1 MEKNIKLTYYQVMIF
16 MKEIGR
22 LKNVNEN
29 FYDEISRSFE
39 LYVLNR
45 TKELVL
51 KCPGPIMDLKGLLK
65 LYTIS
70 ADMYKYLITLTKVDP
85 LDKKDASS
93 YIKKIK
99 EEEEVKFNELK
110 SKLHR

>member
-16 MKEIGR
+16 IKEIDK
-22 LKNVNEN
+22 LKKEDEN
-29 FYDEISRSFE
+29 FSDETSRSFE

-51 KCPGPIMDLKGLLK
+51 KYPGIVMDLKGVLK

-70 ADMYKYLITLTKVDP
+70 DKMYRYLVNLTEVDS
-85 LDKKDASS
+85 LDKKKVFS

-99 EEEEVKFNELK
+99 E
-110 SKLHR
+110 

>member
-16 MKEIGR
+16 IKEIDK
-22 LKNVNEN
+22 LKKEDEN
-29 FYDEISRSFE
+29 FSDETSRSFE

-51 KCPGPIMDLKGLLK
+51 KYPGIVMDLKGVLK

-70 ADMYKYLITLTKVDP
+70 DKMYRYLVNLTEVDP
-85 LDKKDASS
+85 LDKKNVSS
-93 YIKKIK
+93 YIEKIKK
-99 EEEEVKFNELK
+99 EEEARFN
-110 SKLHR
+110 

>member
-16 MKEIGR
+16 IKEIDK
-22 LKNVNEN
+22 LKKEDEN
-29 FYDEISRSFE
+29 FSDETSRSFE

-45 TKELVL
+45 TKEIVL
-51 KCPGPIMDLKGLLK
+51 KYPGIVMDFKGILK

-70 ADMYKYLITLTKVDP
+70 DNMYKYLTNLTKVDP
-85 LDKKDASS
+85 LDKKNVSS
-93 YIKKIK
+93 YIEKIQ
-99 EEEEVKFNELK
+99 EEEETRFNELK

>member
-16 MKEIGR
+16 IKEIDK
-22 LKNVNEN
+22 LKKEDKN
-29 FYDEISRSFE
+29 FSDEISRNFE

-51 KCPGPIMDLKGLLK
+51 KCPGIVMDLKGLLK

-70 ADMYKYLITLTKVDP
+70 DNMYRHLVNLIEVNP
-85 LDKKDASS
+85 LDKKKVSS

-99 EEEEVKFNELK
+99 EEEEARFNELK

>member
-16 MKEIGR
+16 IKEIDK
-22 LKNVNEN
+22 LKKEDEN
-29 FYDEISRSFE
+29 FSDETSRSFE

-51 KCPGPIMDLKGLLK
+51 KYPGIVMDLKGVLK

-70 ADMYKYLITLTKVDP
+70 DKMYRYLVNLTEVDP
-85 LDKKDASS
+85 LDKKNVSS
-93 YIKKIK
+93 YIEKIKK
-99 EEEEVKFNELK
+99 EEEARFNELK
-110 SKLHR
+110 SKLNR

>member
-1 MEKNIKLTYYQVMIF
+1 MRIF
-16 MKEIGR
+16 S
-22 LKNVNEN
+22 
-29 FYDEISRSFE
+29 DEISRSFE

-51 KCPGPIMDLKGLLK
+51 KYPGVIMNLKWVLK

-70 ADMYKYLITLTKVDP
+70 DNMYRYLINLTKIDP

-93 YIKKIK
+93 YIKK
-99 EEEEVKFNELK
+99 LK
-110 SKLHR
+110 KKRN